1 MMMSLE
7 HEMFGQNE
15 FVITDDELLNR
26 LSAQI
31 YLSGEPEIFY
41 DYGTQLSFSNGCT
54 IFNYGYYTSSGFT
67 ITSTESLC
75 LYEPAGLVYMLTVPE
90 SGGGGSTGGTESGTP
105 GSTNTDDEE
114 CKRGFVGVTEFD
126 EQGELILPCTPNHNN
141 TFDSTLLTKISQSC
155 SMQMDSL
162 YNWGMSNNFRE
173 QSFIV
178 VKKGDSIYPK
188 NFLPGNLSGDMTR
201 VNYLLDVGET
211 LLAFVHTHAEDTVRY
226 YRTSFSPED
235 LIKFNQYGTI
245 KEGYTAIIEV
255 GNARYALFTEDPQ
268 LYSVF
273 NIARRGQQRKLY
285 LQILQGLQI
294 SNKQIATELAWV
306 QYLGSATV
314 SGIGFYKSTAPDKNN
329 FIKLNP

>member
-1 MMMSLE
+1 
-7 HEMFGQNE
+7 
-15 FVITDDELLNR
+15 
-26 LSAQI
+26 
-31 YLSGEPEIFY
+31 
-41 DYGTQLSFSNGCT
+41 
-54 IFNYGYYTSSGFT
+54 
-67 ITSTESLC
+67 
-75 LYEPAGLVYMLTVPE
+75 
-90 SGGGGSTGGTESGTP
+90 
-105 GSTNTDDEE
+105 
-114 CKRGFVGVTEFD
+114 
-126 EQGELILPCTPNHNN
+126 
-141 TFDSTLLTKISQSC
+141 
-155 SMQMDSL
+155 MDSL
-162 YNWGMSNNFRE
+162 YNWGMNNNFRE

-178 VKKGDSIYPK
+178 VKKGDSIYSK
-188 NFLPGNLSGDMTR
+188 NFLLGNLSGDMTR

-211 LLAFVHTHAEDTVRY
+211 LLAFGHTHAEDTVRY

-255 GNARYALFTEDPQ
+255 GNARYALVAEDPQ
-268 LYSVF
+268 LYSIF